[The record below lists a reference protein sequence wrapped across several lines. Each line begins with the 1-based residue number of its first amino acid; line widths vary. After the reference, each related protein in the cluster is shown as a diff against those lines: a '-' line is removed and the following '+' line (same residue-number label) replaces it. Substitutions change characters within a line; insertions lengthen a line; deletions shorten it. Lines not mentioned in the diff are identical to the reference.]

1 MSGLRVSHRHLAG
14 VADFRQGAPRRGDTG
29 RQSMQA
35 VRVAM
40 VTPVDGARHVDRDLG
55 AARALFEETCTMC
68 HELDEVE
75 HYPFQTEEDIADL
88 LERMV
93 DNGLEVTAQGS
104 KTIAWYLTQ
113 TYPW

>member
-1 MSGLRVSHRHLAG
+1 MRA
-14 VADFRQGAPRRGDTG
+14 AE
-29 RQSMQA
+29 SMQA

-40 VTPVDGARHVDRDLG
+40 VTPVDGARHVDRELG

-104 KTIAWYLTQ
+104 KTIAWYLAQ
-113 TYPW
+113 TYLE

>member
-1 MSGLRVSHRHLAG
+1 
-14 VADFRQGAPRRGDTG
+14 
-29 RQSMQA
+29 MQA

-40 VTPVDGARHVDRDLG
+40 VIPVDGARHVDRDLG

-104 KTIAWYLTQ
+104 KTIARYLAQ
-113 TYPW
+113 TYLE

>member
-1 MSGLRVSHRHLAG
+1 MRA
-14 VADFRQGAPRRGDTG
+14 AE
-29 RQSMQA
+29 SMQA

-93 DNGLEVTAQGS
+93 DNVS
-104 KTIAWYLTQ
+104 KSPPRGRKRSRGT
-113 TYPW
+113 

>member
-1 MSGLRVSHRHLAG
+1 
-14 VADFRQGAPRRGDTG
+14 
-29 RQSMQA
+29 MQA

-75 HYPFQTEEDIADL
+75 HYPFQTEKDIADL

-93 DNGLEVTAQGS
+93 DNGLEVTAEVTAQGS
-104 KTIAWYLTQ
+104 KTIAWYLAQ
-113 TYPW
+113 TYLE

>member
-1 MSGLRVSHRHLAG
+1 MGGLRVSHRHLAG
-14 VADFRQGAPRRGDTG
+14 AADFRQGASRKGDTG
-29 RQSMQA
+29 RCVNA
-35 VRVAM
+35 GRARG
-40 VTPVDGARHVDRDLG
+40 DGDTRGRGRHVDRDLG

-104 KTIAWYLTQ
+104 KTIAWYLAQ
-113 TYPW
+113 TYLE